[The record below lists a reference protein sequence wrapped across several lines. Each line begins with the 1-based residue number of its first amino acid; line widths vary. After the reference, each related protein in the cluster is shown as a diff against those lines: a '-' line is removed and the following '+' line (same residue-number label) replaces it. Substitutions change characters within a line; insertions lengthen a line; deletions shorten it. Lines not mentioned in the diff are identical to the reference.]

1 MYCRAEETVSL
12 NIFFQLALN
21 RITLVSIYPVC
32 WSCPSHNSPCLWPM
46 TCGTCW
52 QTWIPKLK
60 PNSWAP
66 RQSSADSARQAP
78 SGSTRWGDERSALRF
93 HRLRAVVISVNWL
106 CVASAGGQ
114 QGCVWDVRGSR
125 SSGEDTGSR
134 SSSET
139 VFQPSVLLCRRR
151 GTIECHPFAGKDHQ
165 PYSISWSHIISDV
178 DPDEQK
184 PLTFQTGGLVSFNI
198 QYSHFFASWLEKTVF
213 I

>member
-1 MYCRAEETVSL
+1 MQSLVLWWICLLFSFWWLIIIAYVYNFRDTFKRNIFLGFHHKFKVLKSLSVKRCTFALVMYCRAEETVSL

-32 WSCPSHNSPCLWPM
+32 WSCPSHNSPCRWPM
-46 TCGTCW
+46 TCGTYW

-66 RQSSADSARQAP
+66 RQSSADSAQQAP
-78 SGSTRWGDERSALRF
+78 SGSTRWGDEWSALRF
-93 HRLRAVVISVNWL
+93 HRLHAVVISVNWL

-134 SSSET
+134 CSSAT

-151 GTIECHPFAGKDHQ
+151 GTI
-165 PYSISWSHIISDV
+165 
-178 DPDEQK
+178 
-184 PLTFQTGGLVSFNI
+184 
-198 QYSHFFASWLEKTVF
+198 
-213 I
+213 